1 MAEDWIR
8 ENEDALKFKIS
19 NELEMVLKPEIEEKV
34 KQAYLKELEDNV
46 SLEGQR
52 QIDNHKIKLE
62 EEYFKRAET
71 LRRN

>member
-34 KQAYLKELEDNV
+34 KQACLKELEDNV